1 MPETD
6 ISKKLFLCS
15 FRKNLIYGKKKVL
28 LQLVIKIKKHQPV
41 VILNG
46 FIFPYFIV
54 SFSIIIYPLFFIF
67 RKISKSF
74 ATIFSLLFFF
84 FFRKISILFVTIFLL
99 FSFFFFRKILIPSF
113 FYNIQTTNLSTYF
126 ISEKISF
133 I

>member
-1 MPETD
+1 MFLQ
-6 ISKKLFLCS
+6 KKSYLWKEKS
-15 FRKNLIYGKKKVL
+15 SSTAGNQNKKTSTSC
-28 LQLVIKIKKHQPV
+28 H
-41 VILNG
+41 
-46 FIFPYFIV
+46 FERFY
-54 SFSIIIYPLFFIF
+54 FSIFYSKFFYTHLSSVLIF

-113 FYNIQTTNLSTYF
+113 FYNIQTTNLSTFF